1 MREIRTSGS
10 MSGRWK
16 RGMVRY
22 SGTGNRKGRQRAWL
36 PLNHRATSRLYSYHL
51 GVSAQRFAPRVSSQ
65 REPGLYDLQ
74 DEMRRS
80 CRPGAARPG
89 SGVGT

>member
-36 PLNHRATSRLYSYHL
+36 PLNHRATSRLYS
-51 GVSAQRFAPRVSSQ
+51 
-65 REPGLYDLQ
+65 
-74 DEMRRS
+74 S
-80 CRPGAARPG
+80 CDVRPLPER
-89 SGVGT
+89 